1 MKVLF
6 FAEDVLKPENSKSNI
21 RYRFS
26 LEKEQESLT
35 IDFAYQPKLLED
47 RKRSRRLI
55 ELGIRKYGGRQ
66 RDQLLLQWESFLPI
80 GNLITVSLE
89 DEEKF
94 RGCAHRQ
101 SPQQHLFLSAREA
114 SPGFIP
120 GRISTGLWT
129 VTLNVHAIVTEECR
143 FTLRIMGGETNE

>member
-1 MKVLF
+1 MNVLF
-6 FAEDVLKPENSKSNI
+6 SAKDVLKPKNSKSNI

-35 IDFAYQPKLLED
+35 INFAYGPKLLED
-47 RKRSRRLI
+47 KERSRRLI
-55 ELGIRKYGGRQ
+55 VAGIRRYGGSQ
-66 RDQLLLQWESFLPI
+66 REQLLSQWESFLPI

-94 RGCAHRQ
+94 RGCAHHQ
-101 SPQQHLFLSAREA
+101 SPQQSLFLSMHEA

-120 GRISTGLWT
+120 GRISAGFWT

-143 FTLRIMGGETNE
+143 FTLSVIGGETDE